1 MHTAMELRTHL
12 DSLPHGGIAEL
23 AGRIG
28 ISTVYLQQLAAKRD
42 GRKPSPELSLSI
54 ERATDG
60 RVTRSDLRPDDCHL
74 IWPDLEAVTAAE
86 AKEAA

>member
-1 MHTAMELRTHL
+1 MELRTHL

-74 IWPDLEAVTAAE
+74 IWPDLKAVASAE
-86 AKEAA
+86 AKEVA